1 MSNVFVQQPAIQ
13 KLLRDSAGLDVA
25 GGDER
30 FKAII
35 HRLLEN
41 ICTLIDDYNV
51 TEEEFWHAVNYLHE
65 LGGRQEA
72 ALLAAGLG
80 LEHFLDLRQDAIDA
94 AAHRETGTPRTI
106 EGPLYV
112 ANAPLAEVDREN
124 HIYRCHRSIFTDQ
137 QLFDFEMKHIF
148 EGNWVFLAH
157 ESQIPQPGDYYTL
170 TLGRQPVIITRDKK
184 NELHAL
190 INSCAHRG
198 AMLCRR
204 KTGNKNS
211 FTCPFHG
218 WTFSNNGKL
227 LKAKDESTGGYPPSF
242 KQDGSHDLQKLP
254 RFQSYRGFLFGSLNA
269 DVQPLEAYLGETCK
283 IIDLIVDQA
292 PEGLEVLKGSSSYV
306 YEGNWKLGAEN
317 GADGYHVS
325 VVHWNYAST
334 MSRRNYEAEGTH
346 AVDANGWS
354 KSLGGGY
361 GFDNGHMLLWTR
373 ALNPEVRPVY
383 AHRERLQA
391 EFGERRADQMVNETR
406 NLCLYPN
413 VYLMDQFSTQIR
425 VIRPI
430 AVDKTEVTIW
440 CFAPKGESD

>member
-1 MSNVFVQQPAIQ
+1 MQ
-13 KLLRDSAGLDVA
+13 K
-25 GGDER
+25 
-30 FKAII
+30 
-35 HRLLEN
+35 
-41 ICTLIDDYNV
+41 TLSTLKDKIN
-51 TEEEFWHAVNYLHE
+51 N
-65 LGGRQEA
+65 
-72 ALLAAGLG
+72 AL
-80 LEHFLDLRQDAIDA
+80 
-94 AAHRETGTPRTI
+94 
-106 EGPLYV
+106 V
-112 ANAPLAEVDREN
+112 VDREN
-124 HIYRCHRSIFTDQ
+124 HIYRCHRSIFTDP
-137 QLFDFEMKHIF
+137 QLFEFEMKHIF

-254 RFQSYRGFLFGSLNA
+254 RFQSYRGFLFGSLKA

-425 VIRPI
+425 VIRPLRWI
-430 AVDKTEVTIW
+430 KPKSPSGALRRKGNPTRPERCVSASTRISLTSVEWGRRTTSKSS
-440 CFAPKGESD
+440 APVSAAFSAKICHGATSAAARCAGSMARMSMRNMPAFRRG